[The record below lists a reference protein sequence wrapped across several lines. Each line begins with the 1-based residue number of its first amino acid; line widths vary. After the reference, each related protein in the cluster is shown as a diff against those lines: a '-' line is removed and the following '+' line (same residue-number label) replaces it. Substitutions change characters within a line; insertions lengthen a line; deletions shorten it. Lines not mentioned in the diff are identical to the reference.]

1 MQLRI
6 QVQNPLRKR
15 MLNYCNQE
23 TVDDKMSTDSIEI
36 QLSGSNSPAKSLQL
50 EVHLPEDFETNL
62 RIN

>member
-1 MQLRI
+1 
-6 QVQNPLRKR
+6 